1 MAGDVPRVASK
12 LRRARLMSGA
22 LPGWITIRGLRCDGR
37 QGVAAERRAQSSE
50 YLVDISC
57 HSDLS
62 RAVALDDLAA
72 AVDIAAIAATVRRRR
87 ARRGTRARR
96 EAASRRPRRG
106 GGVGRDRAHA
116 RQCGAW
122 PFLRTYSAFSIAR
135 AKSTSRHAR
144 RRAACIACPSGS
156 SSPATMSTREA
167 GVARRRAGIASSRHA
182 KARSWPVVAASLC
195 GRCVPPIRIPC
206 AALQRAIRPS
216 TGRAGRHLR
225 CCVTRSSTRR
235 SASSLPANT
244 RIRRVSDT
252 RLVPIAPRKKPGF
265 ETLAIHA
272 GQEPE
277 GLYGAVTVPIFQTST
292 YAQEAVGKHK
302 GYDYARTGNPTRTA
316 LEICLAALEDGKW
329 GLAFGSGMAATDAI
343 AHTLSAGDHVVLSDD
358 VYGGTY
364 RLYKRMYEQLG
375 VALTPVDMR
384 RLDAVRRAM
393 RNSTKVVWIESPSN
407 PTMKVVDIAALSEIA
422 HKGKALAVVD
432 NTFASPYLQNP
443 LAHGADL
450 VLHSTTKYIG
460 GHSDVVG
467 GAIAGNDPAL
477 RERLAYLQNAAGGV
491 PGPLD
496 AWLVLRGAKTLAVR
510 MERHSANGQAVA
522 EWLAEHPKV
531 TRVNYPGLTSHPQH
545 ALARKQ
551 MRLFGGMLSFEVRG
565 GEVAAKR
572 LSGRTKIFALAESLG
587 GVESLIEV
595 PLAMTHGSVKGTKL
609 APPAGL
615 VRLSVGIETVSDLI
629 ADLAQAIG

>member
-1 MAGDVPRVASK
+1 MP
-12 LRRARLMSGA
+12 
-22 LPGWITIRGLRCDGR
+22 T
-37 QGVAAERRAQSSE
+37 
-50 YLVDISC
+50 
-57 HSDLS
+57 
-62 RAVALDDLAA
+62 
-72 AVDIAAIAATVRRRR
+72 
-87 ARRGTRARR
+87 
-96 EAASRRPRRG
+96 
-106 GGVGRDRAHA
+106 
-116 RQCGAW
+116 
-122 PFLRTYSAFSIAR
+122 
-135 AKSTSRHAR
+135 
-144 RRAACIACPSGS
+144 
-156 SSPATMSTREA
+156 
-167 GVARRRAGIASSRHA
+167 
-182 KARSWPVVAASLC
+182 
-195 GRCVPPIRIPC
+195 
-206 AALQRAIRPS
+206 
-216 TGRAGRHLR
+216 
-225 CCVTRSSTRR
+225 
-235 SASSLPANT
+235 
-244 RIRRVSDT
+244 
-252 RLVPIAPRKKPGF
+252 APRKKPGF

-393 RNSTKVVWIESPSN
+393 RNS
-407 PTMKVVDIAALSEIA
+407 
-422 HKGKALAVVD
+422 ALAVVD